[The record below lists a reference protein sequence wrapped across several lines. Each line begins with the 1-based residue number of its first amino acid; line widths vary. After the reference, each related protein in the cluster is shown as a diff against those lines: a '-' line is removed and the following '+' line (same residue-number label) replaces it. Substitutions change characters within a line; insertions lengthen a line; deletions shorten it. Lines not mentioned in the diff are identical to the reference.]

1 MEQTKRKNAKRKT
14 ITRVMIVLLG
24 IGIVFLIY
32 GGYIGYHAYNA
43 SKETYEELDRNSSKY
58 RDEAVKIGEEPISIL
73 LMGIED
79 YSTGGKNGRTDSLIL
94 LTLDPDEKSV
104 SMLSIPR
111 DSRVTVPGRENPTK
125 INHAHAY
132 GGTDLTIQ
140 TVENYLKVPVDYYM
154 KVNFFGFKKVV
165 DELGGITVDVPFDFS
180 ETSDINNK
188 RRIYFEKGPM
198 DLNGEEALAYVR
210 MRKQDPLQ
218 DLGRNERQKQVV
230 KAAVEEL
237 QTASGVLK
245 LDNVI
250 KHLGKNIKTNLKAS
264 DILYLSEQYEGFD
277 KQDIISLKFEGTTKY
292 VDGSD
297 YYIPSDESLKEVQDK
312 LHKQLFK

>member
-1 MEQTKRKNAKRKT
+1 MEQSKRKKTKRKT
-14 ITRVMIVLLG
+14 LSRVMIVLLA
-24 IGIVFLIY
+24 IGFIFLTY
-32 GGYIGYHAYNA
+32 GGYIGYQTYVA
-43 SKETYEELDRNSSKY
+43 SKDTYEELDRNSKY
-58 RDEAVKIGEEPISIL
+58 RDEAVTIGEEPISIL

-94 LTLDPDEKSV
+94 LTLDPDDKTA

-111 DSRVTVPGRENPTK
+111 DSRVKVPGREGLTK
-125 INHAHAY
+125 INHAHAF
-132 GGTDLTIQ
+132 GGTEL
-140 TVENYLKVPVDYYM
+140 TVETVEEFLKIPVDYYM

-165 DELGGITVDVPFDFS
+165 DELDGITVDVPFDFS
-180 ETSDINNK
+180 ETSDIGDK
-188 RRIYFEKGPM
+188 RRIYFEEGPM
-198 DLNGEEALAYVR
+198 ELDGEEALAYVR

-237 QTASGVLK
+237 QSPSGVLK

-277 KQDIISLKFEGTTKY
+277 KEDITSLKFDGKTEKIN
-292 VDGSD
+292 GSD
-297 YYIPSDESLKEVQDK
+297 FYIPSEESLKEIQDQLNK
-312 LHKQLFK
+312 HLFK